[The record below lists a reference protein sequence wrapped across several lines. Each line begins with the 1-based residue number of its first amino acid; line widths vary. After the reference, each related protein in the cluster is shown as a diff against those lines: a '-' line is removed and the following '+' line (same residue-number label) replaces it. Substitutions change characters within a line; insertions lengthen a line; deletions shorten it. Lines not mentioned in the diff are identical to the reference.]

1 MPSRRLSGAT
11 LPSIPLTWSVAGRF
25 GARLGTFGQ
34 ALRDA
39 REDLGVSLDEAERE
53 TRINRRYL
61 EALESEDDS
70 AMPPAVY
77 TRGFIRTYCQYL
89 GLHPDAML
97 DLYGPQRAIEDNVR
111 IRPIPAEINAP
122 RSLPLRPA
130 VVLAGLIVAS
140 LLVVYLW
147 GQYTSFRENVD
158 RIETA
163 PTSRAP
169 TAPVTAA
176 RTPSPSPATAPAI
189 PSLSGA
195 SPSPVAPVVPEKGL
209 VVDAKVVDRTWMEVW
224 VDGQSVMAETVQNG
238 FARSFTAEQQV
249 RMRVGNAAGVQ
260 VVVNGT
266 TQGPLGV
273 RGQAV
278 DAIWGRQ

>member
-1 MPSRRLSGAT
+1 
-11 LPSIPLTWSVAGRF
+11 
-25 GARLGTFGQ
+25 LGTFGQ

-39 REDLGVSLDEAERE
+39 REDLGVSLADAERE

-61 EALESEDDS
+61 EALETEDDS

-77 TRGFIRTYCQYL
+77 TRGFIRTYSQYL
-89 GLHPDAML
+89 GLNPDAML
-97 DLYGPQRAIEDNVR
+97 DAYGPQQAIEDDVR

-122 RSLPLRPA
+122 RSIPFRPA
-130 VVLAGLIVAS
+130 VALAGLIVAS

-147 GQYTSFRENVD
+147 GQYTSFRENVEQ
-158 RIETA
+158 IESV

-169 TAPVTAA
+169 TAIIGGA
-176 RTPSPSPATAPAI
+176 RTPSPSPAPGPTI
-189 PSLSGA
+189 PTLAGP
-195 SPSPVAPVVPEKGL
+195 SPSPAAPVVPERGL

-224 VDGQSVMAETVQNG
+224 VDGRSVMAETVQTG
-238 FARSFTAEQQV
+238 FARSFTAETQV

-260 VVVNGT
+260 VIVNGT
-266 TQGPLGV
+266 TQGPLGS

>member
-1 MPSRRLSGAT
+1 
-11 LPSIPLTWSVAGRF
+11 
-25 GARLGTFGQ
+25 LGTFGQ

-39 REDLGVSLDEAERE
+39 REDLGVSLAEAERE

-61 EALESEDDS
+61 DALEKEDAS
-70 AMPPAVY
+70 AMPAAVY

-89 GLHPDAML
+89 GLDPEGML
-97 DLYGPQRAIEDNVR
+97 DLYGPQQVIQDNVR

-122 RSLPLRPA
+122 RSIPFRPA

-147 GQYTSFRENVD
+147 GQYTSFQQNLD
-158 RIETA
+158 QIDAA

-169 TAPVTAA
+169 TTAITVA
-176 RTPSPSPATAPAI
+176 RTPSPSPGATPGIALAG
-189 PSLSGA
+189 S
-195 SPSPVAPVVPEKGL
+195 SPSPATSPVVPERGL
-209 VVDAKVVDRTWMEVW
+209 IVDAKVTDRTWMEVW
-224 VDGQSVMAETVQNG
+224 VDGQSVMAETVQSG
-238 FARSFTAEQQV
+238 FARSFTGEQQV

-260 VVVNGT
+260 VIVNGQ

>member
-1 MPSRRLSGAT
+1 M
-11 LPSIPLTWSVAGRF
+11 
-25 GARLGTFGQ
+25 GTFGQ
-34 ALRDA
+34 TLREA
-39 REDLGVSLDEAERE
+39 REDLGVSLVEAERE

-61 EALESEDDS
+61 EALEHEDDS

-77 TRGFIRTYCQYL
+77 TRGFIRTYSLYL
-89 GLHPDAML
+89 GLDPDGML
-97 DLYGPQRAIEDNVR
+97 DLYGPQHAIEDNVE
-111 IRPIPAEINAP
+111 IRQIPAELNAP
-122 RSLPLRPA
+122 RSIPIRPA

-147 GQYTSFRENVD
+147 GQYTSFLENVNQ
-158 RIETA
+158 IEAA

-169 TAPVTAA
+169 TAPVVAA
-176 RTPSPSPATAPAI
+176 RTPSPSPGSGPAI
-189 PSLSGA
+189 PPLAGP
-195 SPSPVAPVVPEKGL
+195 SPSPAVPFVPEKGL
-209 VVDAKVVDRTWMEVW
+209 VVDARVVDRTWMEVW
-224 VDGQSVMAETVQNG
+224 VDGRSVMAETVQAG

-249 RMRVGNAAGVQ
+249 RMRVGNAVGVQ